1 MKKIIMVVAA
11 AAAAAAATLVMVS
24 CQDASNVMATSN
36 VDSMQ
41 VMKTDSTLKVDS
53 CAQVINAKD
62 SSKTQK

>member
-1 MKKIIMVVAA
+1 MKKIIMVV
-11 AAAAAAATLVMVS
+11 AAATLVMVS
-24 CQDASNVMATSN
+24 CQDASNVTDTSN
-36 VDSMQ
+36 VDSTQ